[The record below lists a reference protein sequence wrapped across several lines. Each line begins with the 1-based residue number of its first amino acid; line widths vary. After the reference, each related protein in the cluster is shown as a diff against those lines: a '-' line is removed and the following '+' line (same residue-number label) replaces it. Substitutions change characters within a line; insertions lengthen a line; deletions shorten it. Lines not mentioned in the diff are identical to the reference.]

1 MFRVVHSSKEK
12 SVCRLPLR
20 VMVVCLVWSLALGQP
35 SLSYAQG
42 VFVSTEEV
50 QKVTN
55 RVKLTLEKEPV
66 YNDEITSRQTAGI
79 KMVGVPNSRMAG
91 DGGYG
96 NDDALYEQAL
106 EIFKR
111 IQKASAT
118 LLQRHLKIGY
128 SRAARLIAMMEER
141 GVVGP
146 SQGAKPRE
154 VYVGRDV
161 V

>member
-1 MFRVVHSSKEK
+1 MGAED
-12 SVCRLPLR
+12 L
-20 VMVVCLVWSLALGQP
+20 LGRGDMLYVSGSMGKP
-35 SLSYAQG
+35 IRIQG

-96 NDDALYEQAL
+96 NDDALY
-106 EIFKR
+106 
-111 IQKASAT
+111 
-118 LLQRHLKIGY
+118 
-128 SRAARLIAMMEER
+128 
-141 GVVGP
+141 
-146 SQGAKPRE
+146 
-154 VYVGRDV
+154 
-161 V
+161 